1 MKFRYFYALLC
12 LILTVFTLNRSCHE
26 SVRNVYNPI
35 PEIILPEGINHLLD
49 NSNSELEETR
59 QFERIVERFM
69 QQWEITGAS
78 IAIMK
83 DGKLLDS
90 KGFGWADKEQGIR
103 TDVRHIFRIASLSK
117 LITATGI
124 MKLCEQGRLSLG
136 DRVFGADGILNDSL
150 FRNIRDKRIEKITV
164 EHLLRHQGGYS
175 IRSGDPLFCSVSVAK
190 QLGIAPPVG
199 FDDMVRYAA
208 ETRLRYEPGS
218 SNLYSNLGYVVLT
231 GTAFC
236 RPPDA
241 TTCTSAA
248 RPTNRNSR
256 TKSAITS
263 LPTPSRPKRSTA
275 AAGWFRA
282 ATAAATCRC

>member
-83 DGKLLDS
+83 DGKLLYS

-208 ETRLRYEPGS
+208 ETRLRY
-218 SNLYSNLGYVVLT
+218 
-231 GTAFC
+231 
-236 RPPDA
+236 
-241 TTCTSAA
+241 
-248 RPTNRNSR
+248 
-256 TKSAITS
+256 
-263 LPTPSRPKRSTA
+263 
-275 AAGWFRA
+275 
-282 ATAAATCRC
+282 